1 MKLSLRRA
9 LVVARRE
16 YLATVR
22 RRAYMFT
29 VIGMPLLFGG
39 LLALS
44 VRSQGGER
52 HGSVANL
59 HTLGVVDSSGLYAS
73 APNEVVTQVAK
84 KAFDDDGPQDTF
96 HTTVR
101 RYPDQSAALA
111 ALRSGEV
118 DQVLVVPAN
127 YLANGGARRY
137 VFGNRIFSGGDE
149 GPVRRWLAR
158 GLLAGN
164 VDVPRID
171 RASEPG
177 KRMQLLTAEH
187 GGDFKLENEKSEM
200 MSFIMPYI
208 FAILLG
214 MCIFTG
220 GQYLMQGVSEEKES
234 RILESLLCTVTPEDL
249 LLGKLIGL
257 GGAGFTMVG
266 IWIAAGSIIASQA
279 ALAMPI
285 HVPPAMIAI
294 ALAYFV
300 LGFLFYGSLM
310 LTVGAVT
317 SNLRE
322 SQQFSVVFSLLNFS
336 PLWMITMLLG
346 HPEAPKSVL
355 ISLFPPTAAVS
366 MLLRMNA
373 PAYTVPAWQIAVS
386 LGLLAV
392 AAVLVVLA
400 AARIFRIALLL
411 YGKTPN
417 LPEII
422 RWARAGA

>member
-1 MKLSLRRA
+1 M
-9 LVVARRE
+9 
-16 YLATVR
+16 
-22 RRAYMFT
+22 
-29 VIGMPLLFGG
+29 
-39 LLALS
+39 S

-84 KAFDDDGPQDTF
+84 KAFDEDGPQDTF
-96 HTTVR
+96 HTAIR
-101 RYPDQSAALA
+101 RYPDQNAVLA

-118 DQVLVVPAN
+118 DQLLVVPAN

-137 VFGNRIFSGGDE
+137 VFGNRIFSGADE

-158 GLLAGN
+158 GLLAGS
-164 VDVPRID
+164 VDAPHID

-177 KRMQLLTAEH
+177 KHMLLLTAEH
-187 GGDFKLENEKSEM
+187 GGEFKLENEKSEM

-266 IWIAAGSIIASQA
+266 IWIAAGSIIAGQA
-279 ALAMPI
+279 ALAVPI
-285 HVPPAMIAI
+285 HVPPAMIAV

-317 SNLRE
+317 SNMRE

-346 HPEAPKSVL
+346 HPEAPKSVFV
-355 ISLFPPTAAVS
+355 SLFPPTAPVS

-386 LGLLAV
+386 LALLAV